1 MELLP
6 IALITAACVILA
18 YYLGKWVGEG
28 NAYAV
33 FVQAYKRNKVAFCK
47 ALEEVIEEN
56 DL

>member
-18 YYLGKWVGEG
+18 YYMGKWVGEG

-33 FVQAYKRNKVAFCK
+33 CVLAYKHNKVAFCK
-47 ALEEVIEEN
+47 AMETVIEEN
-56 DL
+56 KL